1 MMDSKDNQEENPV
14 LRDGTG
20 DDMCIS
26 ELQLPRLLTNR
37 TKNGYVVLIYKN
49 AWDPKLQ
56 MSKRVLGRSIGKIM
70 SDDGL
75 GEVIFNERFLSENP
89 SYRDYIITKTGRG
102 KYSVVRRDEAE
113 AAGASAQ
120 SDEISGSETGD
131 GSGGDSPLTVGRG

>member
-1 MMDSKDNQEENPV
+1 MMDSTENQEDDPV
-14 LRDGTG
+14 IK
-20 DDMCIS
+20 DDAGEEMCIS

-102 KYSVVRRDEAE
+102 KYSVVRRDEA
-113 AAGASAQ
+113 
-120 SDEISGSETGD
+120 
-131 GSGGDSPLTVGRG
+131 GGDSQSGEIGDGDAKDGAGSSQLTLERG

>member
-1 MMDSKDNQEENPV
+1 MDSTENQEDDPV
-14 LRDGTG
+14 IK
-20 DDMCIS
+20 DDAGEEMCIS

-102 KYSVVRRDEAE
+102 KYSVVRRDD
-113 AAGASAQ
+113 AGGGSQ
-120 SDEISGSETGD
+120 SGEIGD
-131 GSGGDSPLTVGRG
+131 GDTEDGAGSSQLTLGRG

>member
-1 MMDSKDNQEENPV
+1 MMDSTENQEDDPV
-14 LRDGTG
+14 IK
-20 DDMCIS
+20 DDAGEEMCIS

-102 KYSVVRRDEAE
+102 KYSVVRRDEA
-113 AAGASAQ
+113 GGGSQ
-120 SDEISGSETGD
+120 SGEIGD
-131 GSGGDSPLTVGRG
+131 GDAEDGAGSSQLTLERG